1 MKTVATSLMFTKQPT
16 YLLALNNNKHI
27 RNTPANHNTIWLWLL
42 KWFRKSKS
50 NLIICNKCVALKV
63 DTWRWRSYTQYPSI
77 HLATSWSASIFIKH
91 TSIESPWEVKST
103 FTFALN
109 WSGRPALA
117 QPGNDFISQ
126 VFPWFNMF
134 LWLATWL
141 LYVISSKRW

>member
-1 MKTVATSLMFTKQPT
+1 MKTVATSHMFTKQPT

-27 RNTPANHNTIWLWLL
+27 RNKAAWLL
-42 KWFRKSKS
+42 KWFGKSKS

-63 DTWRWRSYTQYPSI
+63 DTRRWRSYPSI

-91 TSIESPWEVKST
+91 TSIESPREVKCT

-134 LWLATWL
+134 LWLAGHLITL
-141 LYVISSKRW
+141 CNLIQKVVIKQSTFT